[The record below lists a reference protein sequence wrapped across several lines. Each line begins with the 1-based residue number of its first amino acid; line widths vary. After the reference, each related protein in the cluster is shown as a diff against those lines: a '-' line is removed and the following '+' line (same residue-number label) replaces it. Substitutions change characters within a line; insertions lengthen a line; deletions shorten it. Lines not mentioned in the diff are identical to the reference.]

1 MLCAVGAG
9 SGQPNKLVELVL
21 LLSGFGPYIL
31 GLLEIG
37 MSPGPGPIRLDLVQP
52 LSCQR
57 TELFTTR

>member
-21 LLSGFGPYIL
+21 LVSGFGPYVL

-52 LSCQR
+52 
-57 TELFTTR
+57 